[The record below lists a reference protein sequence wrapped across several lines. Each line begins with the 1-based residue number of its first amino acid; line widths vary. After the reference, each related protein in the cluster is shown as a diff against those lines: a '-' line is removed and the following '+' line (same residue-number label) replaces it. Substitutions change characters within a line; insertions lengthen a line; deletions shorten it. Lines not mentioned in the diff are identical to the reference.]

1 MIRSIPIDPAAYA
14 WVSRPRVIIYRG
26 PLALLSTCTLAL
38 FAAVVWVGRPTFLAA
53 YAGVVAAIV
62 AAIPW
67 WWSFRRVTRV
77 HNAAVTA
84 LGEGN
89 HASARA
95 TFRDVVGL
103 IAPRGVAATAL
114 HNLGYL
120 ALLAGDFP
128 AAEALLRA
136 AADALGT
143 RRVEEENAIRV
154 LIDTRHAMALARLG
168 RLDEAD
174 AVLARVEADSME
186 SHAHLA
192 LSRALVDFQ
201 RGRHDAV
208 VETLDRARPLVA
220 RTLAGEFS
228 LLAVALDAM
237 AVRQMSGI
245 YRGTVRRAAVL
256 PCSDAVRESV
266 ERLLP
271 GASDV
276 LPGPDELAA

>member
-1 MIRSIPIDPAAYA
+1 MLSIPVDPAASA
-14 WVSRPRVIIYRG
+14 WVARPRVVIYHG
-26 PLALLSTCTLAL
+26 PLALLSTCTATL
-38 FAAVVWVGRPTFLAA
+38 FATTVVVGPTVFGACSGVLGALAA
-53 YAGVVAAIV
+53 AL
-62 AAIPW
+62 PW

-84 LGEGN
+84 LGEGD
-89 HASARA
+89 HASARV
-95 TFRDVVGL
+95 TFRDVLGL
-103 IAPRGVAATAL
+103 VAPRGVATTAL

-136 AADALGT
+136 AATALGD
-143 RRVEEENAIRV
+143 RRVEEESAMRV

-168 RLDEAD
+168 RLDDAD
-174 AVLARVEADSME
+174 AALSRVAADSVE

-208 VETLDRARPLVA
+208 VETLDRARPLIA

-237 AVRQMSGI
+237 AVRQLSGI

-271 GASDV
+271 GAADV

>member
-1 MIRSIPIDPAAYA
+1 MIRSIPVDPAASA
-14 WVSRPRVIIYRG
+14 WVSRPRVLIYRG
-26 PLALLSTCTLAL
+26 PLALLSTCTAAL
-38 FAAVVWVGRPTFLAA
+38 FAAVVAVGPTAPGA
-53 YAGVVAAIV
+53 YAGVVAALV
-62 AAIPW
+62 AAAPC

-95 TFRDVVGL
+95 TFRDVLGL
-103 IAPRGVAATAL
+103 MAPRGVAATAL

-136 AADALGT
+136 AATALGA

-168 RLDEAD
+168 RLDDAD
-174 AVLARVEADSME
+174 AALARVEPDSME

-192 LSRALVDFQ
+192 IARALVDFQ

-228 LLAVALDAM
+228 MLAVALDAM
-237 AVRQMSGI
+237 AVRQLSGI

-256 PCSDAVRESV
+256 PCSDAVRASV

-271 GASDV
+271 GATDV
-276 LPGPDELAA
+276 LPGPDELSA